1 MFIKKYAKLML
12 NTLTLLGRIIQYN
25 FKIIFAG
32 RFFWFLLAALAFY
45 LFFMVVSVMDGNE
58 IDIGLI
64 YELTFF
70 PAMLLIFY
78 PMVFGIQR
86 DEDARMLEILF
97 GIPDYRYKVWLIR
110 VFLVFVQIFI
120 LLTLFAA
127 IGSWLLYPINPF
139 ALARQLLFPI
149 CFLGGMAFCLS
160 TWIKNG
166 NATAVIMILLGISL
180 TIFSEI
186 LEDTL
191 WDIFLNPFD
200 LPRGMNQ
207 LVWQQIVWKNRVFL
221 SVGALVFILAA
232 LLNLQRRER
241 YVK

>member
-1 MFIKKYAKLML
+1 ML
-12 NTLTLLGRIIQYN
+12 NTIKLFSHIIRYN
-25 FKIIFAG
+25 LKIIFAG
-32 RFFWFLLAALAFY
+32 RFFWFLLAALAFF
-45 LFFMVVSVMDGNE
+45 LFFMVVSVLDGAE
-58 IDIGLI
+58 IDIALI

-97 GIPDYRYKVWLIR
+97 GIPDYRYKVWLVR
-110 VFLVFVQIFI
+110 LVLVYFQIFI
-120 LLTLFAA
+120 LLTLFAS

-139 ALARQLLFPI
+139 LLARQLLFPI
-149 CFLGGMAFCLS
+149 CFLGSLAFFLS

-166 NATAVIMILLGISL
+166 NATAVIMILMGIFLS
-180 TIFSEI
+180 IFSGI

-191 WDIFLNPFD
+191 WDIYLNPFGT
-200 LPRGMNQ
+200 PRGFNQ
-207 LVWQQIVWKNRVFL
+207 LAWQQVIWKNRVFL
-221 SVGALVFILAA
+221 SVGTIVFILGG